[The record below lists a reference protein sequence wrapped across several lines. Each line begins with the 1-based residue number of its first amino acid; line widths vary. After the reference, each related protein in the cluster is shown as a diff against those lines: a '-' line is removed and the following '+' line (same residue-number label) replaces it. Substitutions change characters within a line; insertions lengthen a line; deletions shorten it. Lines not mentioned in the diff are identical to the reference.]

1 MAKVPFSKLKLTKK
15 EDIKTITIN
24 EIEID
29 VKQYLPIAEKLNL
42 IANVLNNSA
51 DENNFENPVKVDVIG
66 HLEII
71 YAYTNLSFTEKQ
83 KEDVSKLY
91 DLLENNGVIDKI
103 VNAIP
108 EEEYNYII
116 DSIEEVIASYYKQQ
130 NSALGIMERISA
142 DYKDMD
148 FNATQIQEKIAD
160 PNNLTL
166 LKTVMNELG

>member
-15 EDIKTITIN
+15 EDIKTIIIN

-71 YAYTNLSFTEKQ
+71 YAYTNLSFTDKQ

-160 PNNLTL
+160 PDNLTL
-166 LKTVMNELG
+166 LKDVMNKLG